1 MTLALDIPEL
11 ETDRLRLRAPAL
23 SDFEALVDFYAGPRS
38 RFVGGPLRRDEVWR
52 GFAAVI
58 GHWALRGY
66 GFWSI
71 ELRETGACAGRVGL
85 WFPEGWP
92 EPEVGWTL
100 LDGFEGRGYATEGA
114 RAARTYA
121 YDMLGWPTAVSLI
134 DVANAPSKAV
144 AERLGAWREGE
155 FDHPAGWRGEIWRH
169 PAPAEAAA

>member
-1 MTLALDIPEL
+1 MTLTLDIPEM
-11 ETDRLRLRAPAL
+11 ETERLRLRAPKPE
-23 SDFEALVDFYAGPRS
+23 DFEPLVDFYAGERS

-66 GFWSI
+66 GFWSVEI
-71 ELRETGACAGRVGL
+71 RETGACAYG
-85 WFPEGWP
+85 
-92 EPEVGWTL
+92 T
-100 LDGFEGRGYATEGA
+100 
-114 RAARTYA
+114 
-121 YDMLGWPTAVSLI
+121 LGWPTAISLI

-144 AERLGAWREGE
+144 AERLGAWPEGE